1 VTNGQKIVEH
11 VPEKQKIGLDVTPV
25 MMKPIDSL
33 KLRGLVHSLNEKS
46 GSDFNFRGLNMTA
59 EQENVA
65 CIEALDLAVKL
76 GIITS
81 AERQQINEKGKDPL
95 TEEQRRNFISVLI
108 AVVGVGK
115 GNAGK
120 MFSVV
125 KGLES
130 QTDVSAAILN
140 PTDGSSYVVEQLGRT
155 IQLSEP
161 EALLWRWAL
170 GVVQSGG
177 DLATAKRNRKP
188 ELKKPEVKQV
198 RKESNLE
205 DIVSSLGQVK
215 PRGLEN
221 IQIKEKLPK
230 FKKEPTVE
238 TEVKTVEGRKPAVT
252 EGIVSSLGQ
261 VKPRGLENIPIKER
275 APKVEEKKVIVKKEE
290 KPPKVEEPE
299 VKTVE
304 RKEKIRQPP
313 VEIDMRRKE
322 GQFFEEVQ
330 GQTGELPDYRKEHDL
345 ALENFRKRTLRV
357 KEKKKDDVPKVKD
370 DIKPVVKKE
379 TLEVKAIEPPK
390 VVKYEPP
397 TAVLEEKPKVTVPE
411 KTAEKETVFSKYP
424 EFEGKELSS
433 GITWIDA
440 LWSDADFIRMYGTLS
455 INPNERKDAVGKFV
469 EDAEGMKDL
478 YESMGSQDIGK
489 NRERLM
495 KILVSF
501 KEE

>member
-1 VTNGQKIVEH
+1 MTNGQKIVEKA
-11 VPEKQKIGLDVTPV
+11 PEKQKIGLDVTPV

-33 KLRGLVHSLNEKS
+33 KLRSLVHSLNEKS

-221 IQIKEKLPK
+221 IQ
-230 FKKEPTVE
+230 
-238 TEVKTVEGRKPAVT
+238 
-252 EGIVSSLGQ
+252 
-261 VKPRGLENIPIKER
+261 IKER